1 MNTAARAG
9 KRESRKPLA
18 SYAGNSGQTI
28 RGTTNKTRGAPLNKA
43 ARISKRMEKNPRGRS
58 SNVSAK
64 TYAARLTK
72 KESEEGTKK
81 GEQNKTEHKT
91 NRALCTPLRAGKRAW
106 KKRGAPQT
114 SVPPD
119 ERE

>member
-18 SYAGNSGQTI
+18 SYAGNSGQTYT
-28 RGTTNKTRGAPLNKA
+28 RHDYNKTRGAPLNKA

-81 GEQNKTEHKT
+81 AEQ
-91 NRALCTPLRAGKRAW
+91 
-106 KKRGAPQT
+106 
-114 SVPPD
+114 D
-119 ERE
+119 

>member
-1 MNTAARAG
+1 M
-9 KRESRKPLA
+9 
-18 SYAGNSGQTI
+18 
-28 RGTTNKTRGAPLNKA
+28 NKA

-72 KESEEGTKK
+72 KESEEATKK
-81 GEQNKTEHKT
+81 GGQNKTEQDEH
-91 NRALCTPLRAGKRAW
+91 RAVHAFSSREACLE
-106 KKRGAPQT
+106 KKGPPQT
-114 SVPPD
+114 SFPPD